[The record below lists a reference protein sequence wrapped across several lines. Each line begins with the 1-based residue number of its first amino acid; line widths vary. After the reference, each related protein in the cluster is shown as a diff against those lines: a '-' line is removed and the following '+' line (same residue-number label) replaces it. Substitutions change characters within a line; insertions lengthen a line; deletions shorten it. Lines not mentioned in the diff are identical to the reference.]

1 MIIGGFSMNDERQEQ
16 ALSHLAGLERTIDS
30 GRATMVEVQEYCK
43 LATTLGRL
51 GDARSTLDGLRKKYP
66 GSEGAAKLYISLC
79 LQLGDN
85 GAAMAAIETMASRVK
100 PTDDFLA
107 AALSVRQRLGPKT
120 VRDDDI
126 HSLSLCIIVRNESAF
141 VGPCLDGIKALVD
154 EIILV
159 DTGSKDRTAD
169 IGRIFGARV
178 HDFKW
183 CDDFSAA
190 RNFSLS
196 KAAGRWVLILD
207 ADETIAASDFDHIRG
222 LIRQNGDS
230 AAAYSLETRNY
241 CHTANVVG
249 VQAHDGCYPAHE
261 AGLGWFPSTKV
272 RLFKREDSIRFHF
285 PVHERVEPSLRA
297 AGIPVMACKVPVH
310 HYGHLNEVCNQRK
323 AQRYYELGIAKLAE
337 MGDDPAAI
345 RELAVQAGKLEH
357 WEESLMLW
365 QRFLAVR
372 PDYPEAFINMASAN
386 WQLGR
391 YEESLAWSRKA
402 VAADGTMKEAHLNA
416 ALSHL
421 LMGDFISAQTILENV
436 VTTHGDYLSARFMLG
451 VAYAAAGFADKC
463 RAMLS
468 GLQGTAAG
476 EALPQAAADIR
487 QRLQRAGLG
496 HAAQL
501 FDAVAGPLLP
511 PLISLPGPM
520 SGFPDIGI
528 G

>member
-1 MIIGGFSMNDERQEQ
+1 MTADIYDRAQDHSHMT
-16 ALSHLAGLERTIDS
+16 ALEARLQGDNVTIADIEHYC
-30 GRATMVEVQEYCK
+30 RAATVE
-43 LATTLGRL
+43 GRL
-51 GDARSTLDGLRKKYP
+51 GDARRTLDGLRKKFP
-66 GSEGAAKLYISLC
+66 GSEGVAKLYISLC

-85 GAAMAAIETMASRVK
+85 GAAMAAIETMASRLK

-107 AALSVRQRLGPKT
+107 AALAVRQRLGPKT
-120 VRDDDI
+120 VRGDDI
-126 HSLSLCIIVRNESAF
+126 HSLSLCIIARDESAF
-141 VGPCLDGIKALVD
+141 IGPCLDGIKSLVD

-190 RNFSLS
+190 RNYSLS

-207 ADETIAASDFDHIRG
+207 ADEAIAASDFDHIRA
-222 LIRQNGDS
+222 LIRQNGDC

-249 VQAHDGCYPAHE
+249 VQAHDGRYPAHE

-285 PVHERVEPSLRA
+285 PVHERIEPSLRA
-297 AGIPVMACKVPVH
+297 AGVPVMACEVPVH

-323 AQRYYELGIAKLAE
+323 AQRYYELGIDKLAE
-337 MGDDPAAI
+337 MGEDPAAI
-345 RELAVQAGKLEH
+345 RELAVQAGELER
-357 WEESLMLW
+357 WEEALMLW
-365 QRFLAVR
+365 QRFLEVR

-391 YEESLAWSRKA
+391 YDESLAWSRKA

-436 VTTHGDYLSARFMLG
+436 VKTHGDYLSARFMLG

-463 RAMLS
+463 RAMLR

-487 QRLQRAGLG
+487 QRLQGAGLG
-496 HAAQL
+496 QAAQL
-501 FDAVAGPLLP
+501 FDAVAGPLLT
-511 PLISLPGPM
+511 PLASPPGPI
-520 SGFPDIGI
+520 SSLPDIGV